1 MIDIQN
7 KNKEKNYKTDEK
19 CLAEEIAVALDD
31 YFTGPIEQNEKSVL
45 INLENG
51 QIFRLTVDEII
62 RKCC

>member
-1 MIDIQN
+1 MTDIQN

-19 CLAEEIAVALDD
+19 CVAEEIAVALVD
-31 YFTGPIEQNEKSVL
+31 YFNGTIEQNEKTVL

-51 QIFRLTVDEII
+51 QIFRLTVNEMI

>member
-31 YFTGPIEQNEKSVL
+31 YFKGTSEQNEKSVL